1 MTKIIHYTLF
11 YLQFIVM
18 CVSLIFSLRL
28 INNKNVPKYL
38 IGFYW
43 YPVVGFITLFSE
55 VLINTFFSEYKKYAW
70 LINNLSV
77 IYHFC
82 FLSLFII
89 GVLNY
94 KGNLKYLYFIF
105 FVFFVLIIVSL
116 FSNNLFKNIPLAFSI
131 SNFGLVL
138 FCILY
143 YFDLFNNMPELDLK
157 ETPSFWIITGVLFC
171 MGTYFPISATVDYLS
186 GKVSILI
193 IMNLNNVLI
202 VCYII
207 MHLFF
212 IKAYLCVPQRL
223 KG

>member
-11 YLQFIVM
+11 YLQFIVI
-18 CVSLIFSLRL
+18 CISLIFSLRL
-28 INNKNVPKYL
+28 IKNKNVPKYL
-38 IGFYW
+38 NGFYW
-43 YPVVGFITLFSE
+43 YPIVGFITLLSE
-55 VLINTFFSEYKKYAW
+55 VIIRTFSNEFKKYAW
-70 LINNLSV
+70 LINNLSI

-82 FLSLFII
+82 FLTLFII
-89 GVLNY
+89 GVLKN
-94 KGNLKYLYFIF
+94 KNNHMYLYFIF
-105 FVFFVLIIVSL
+105 FVFNVLIVVSL
-116 FSNNLFKNIPLAFSI
+116 TSNNLYKAIPLAFSI

-138 FCILY
+138 FCVLY

-157 ETPSFWIITGVLFC
+157 ETPAFWIITGVFFC
-171 MGTYFPISATVDYLS
+171 MGTFFPISAIVDYLK

-193 IMNLNNVLI
+193 IMSLNNVLF
-202 VCYII
+202 VCYIV